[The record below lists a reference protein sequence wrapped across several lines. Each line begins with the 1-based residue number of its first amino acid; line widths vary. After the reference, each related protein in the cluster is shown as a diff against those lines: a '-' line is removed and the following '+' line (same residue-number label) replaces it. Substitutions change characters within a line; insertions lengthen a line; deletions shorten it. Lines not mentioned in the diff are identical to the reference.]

1 MGFFDRYRYRK
12 FEGVEPDV
20 DAGEKDEELEPL
32 PNLTLA
38 EFWPPSPRVK
48 LLLIGLGFFLF
59 NMLLLCIL
67 AWAFY
72 INR

>member
-1 MGFFDRYRYRK
+1 MGFFDLYRYRK
-12 FEGVEPDV
+12 PEDV
-20 DAGEKDEELEPL
+20 GPEVNAGEKDEDLEPL
-32 PNLTLA
+32 PKLTLA

-59 NMLLLCIL
+59 NMMLLCIL